1 MLDYEDIYRQ
11 FNTQPNDEQDI
22 SIADDTAR
30 SAEALE
36 DFLKKYNDNESS
48 REKSEKTNRRIAVAS
63 LIASAIAAIVGIV
76 QLLLQLGLLS

>member
-11 FNTQPNDEQDI
+11 FNTQPNDEQDT

-36 DFLKKYNDNESS
+36 ALQTALK
-48 REKSEKTNRRIAVAS
+48 REKEDRIKAETVAKRWQIVS
-63 LIASAIAAIVGIV
+63 LIISALTLIATVAF
-76 QLLLQLGLLS
+76 GLLTVLN